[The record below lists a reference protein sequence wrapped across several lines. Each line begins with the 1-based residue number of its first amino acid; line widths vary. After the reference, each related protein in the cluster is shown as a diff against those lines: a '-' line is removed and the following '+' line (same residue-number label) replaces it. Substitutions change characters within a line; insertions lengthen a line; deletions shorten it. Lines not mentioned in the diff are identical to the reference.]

1 MHYFKMVLYGT
12 MFIGAVSQALGYTE
26 VGSAMIALGAAL
38 GAKDISISGGE

>member
-26 VGSAMIALGAAL
+26 VGSALIALSAAL
-38 GAKDISISGGE
+38 GAKDIAVGGGE